1 MSRATKPICDYEGS
15 AYRTEFWGQG
25 REYEDAVERVALR
38 HLLPPTGRRLVEI
51 GAGYGRLADLY
62 SGYDEVVFFD
72 YALSQLR
79 QARELWEDA
88 APGGRPRY
96 VYVAG
101 DFYNLPFASGLFDTV
116 ATVRTI
122 HHAADPPAVLQGVAR
137 ILAPGGAFVLEFANK
152 RNVKAI
158 LRYLVRRQDWSPF
171 DWEPVEFVELNLNFH
186 PAWMWERLAEVG
198 LQIQE
203 LRTVSHFRLGLLKRL
218 VPTGL
223 LVSLDRLFQPTGAL
237 FQLTPSVFVRADA
250 VRPPDAA
257 RPPDATHPPGAGAYK
272 PSAPPGAFFRCTV
285 CGSTML
291 EDEGYALCCI
301 DCDASFAVHDRR
313 GASGGI
319 YDFKAPLAGEEG
331 AE

>member
-1 MSRATKPICDYEGS
+1 MESSCRDLMMAQAIRPVCDYEGS

-25 REYEDAVERVALR
+25 REYEDTVERVALR
-38 HLLPPTGRRLVEI
+38 HLLPPIGRRLIEI

-79 QARELWEDA
+79 QAHELWGDV

-116 ATVRTI
+116 TTVRTI
-122 HHAADPPAVLQGVAR
+122 HHAADAPAVLQGVAR
-137 ILAPGGAFVLEFANK
+137 ILAPGGTFVLEFANK
-152 RNVKAI
+152 RNVKAV

-171 DWEPVEFVELNLNFH
+171 DREPIEFVKLNFDFH
-186 PAWMWERLAEVG
+186 PAWMKERLAEVG
-198 LQIQE
+198 LQVRE
-203 LRTVSHFRLGLLKRL
+203 LRTVSHFRLGVLKRL

-237 FQLTPSVFVRADA
+237 WQLTPSVFARCETRADK
-250 VRPPDAA
+250 PAA
-257 RPPDATHPPGAGAYK
+257 
-272 PSAPPGAFFRCTV
+272 PSGAFFRCTI

-291 EDEGYALCCI
+291 EDEGDALYCI
-301 DCDASFAVHDRR
+301 DCGARFAVRD
-313 GASGGI
+313 GV
-319 YDFKAPLAGEEG
+319 YDFKAPLAEEG
-331 AE
+331 GAE